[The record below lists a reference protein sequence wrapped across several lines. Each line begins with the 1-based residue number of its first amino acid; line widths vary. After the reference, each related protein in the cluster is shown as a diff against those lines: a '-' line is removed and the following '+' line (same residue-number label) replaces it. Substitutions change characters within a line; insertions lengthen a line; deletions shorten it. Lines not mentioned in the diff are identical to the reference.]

1 MDSQIPTS
9 GKPASEA
16 TVAVLPAAPA
26 WPVGLLSERLR
37 RPGVE
42 LLRSCRTHALFIGLV
57 LAYGG
62 VGAVVPPLF
71 GAAPES
77 DDLFFSAQFL
87 RGNAGVLGVLTLGYL
102 VWVITVVRPP
112 RLARYLHKQLRS
124 RFLTAERIAG
134 ALPVLLLYPIF
145 ISASAALKGVIPAIQ
160 PFAWDSQFAA
170 WDNFLHGGR
179 QPWEWLQPL
188 FGHPYATDAIDMLY
202 LAWFYVGGI
211 VLFWQMLSL
220 RRPRLRMQF
229 FLSIVLIWVLLA
241 NVAAIALSSA
251 GPCYYGRVTGL
262 PDPFAPLMDY
272 LQDTNDVVFLWAL
285 LVQEELWKT
294 YLDPS
299 AGVLHGISAMPSLH
313 VAAAFCYTLL
323 GFAVNRL
330 LGLALGLFTAIILIG
345 SVHLGW
351 HYAIDGYAGMLGTY
365 AIWRAVGWFLTR
377 PAIAKL
383 LWGERASELS

>member
-1 MDSQIPTS
+1 MDRQIPTPA
-9 GKPASEA
+9 KPASEP
-16 TVAVLPAAPA
+16 TVAVLPAAPD
-26 WPVGLLSERLR
+26 WPRGLLSERLR
-37 RPGVE
+37 RLGVE
-42 LLRSCRTHALFIGLV
+42 LQRSCRAHVLFIGLV

-62 VGAVVPPLF
+62 VGAAVPPLF

-87 RGNAGVLGVLTLGYL
+87 RGNAGVLGVLALGYL
-102 VWVITVVRPP
+102 VWVMAVVRPP
-112 RLARYLHKQLRS
+112 QLARYLHKQLRS
-124 RFLTAERIAG
+124 RFLTAERIAA

-145 ISASAALKGVIPAIQ
+145 ISASAALKGVIPVIQ
-160 PFAWDSQFAA
+160 PFAWDAQFAA
-170 WDNFLHGGR
+170 WENFLHGGR

-188 FGHPYATDAIDMLY
+188 FGHPYTTDAIDMLY

-229 FLSIVLIWVLLA
+229 FLSIVLIWVLLG
-241 NVAAIALSSA
+241 NVAAVALSSA

-272 LQDTNDVVFLWAL
+272 LQGADDVVFLWAL
-285 LVQEELWKT
+285 AVQEELWKT

-323 GFAVNRL
+323 GFAVSRL
-330 LGLALGLFTAIILIG
+330 LGLALGLFTAVTLIG

-351 HYAIDGYAGMLGTY
+351 HYAIDGYAGMLGAY
-365 AIWRAVGWFLTR
+365 AIWRAVGLFLAR
-377 PAIAKL
+377 PAIARL
-383 LWGERASELS
+383 LWGDSTTDLG